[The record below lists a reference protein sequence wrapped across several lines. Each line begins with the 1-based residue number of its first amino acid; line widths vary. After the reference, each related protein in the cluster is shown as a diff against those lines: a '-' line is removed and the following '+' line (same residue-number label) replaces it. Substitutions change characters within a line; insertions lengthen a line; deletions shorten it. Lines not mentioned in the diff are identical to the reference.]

1 MKYNH
6 SPYYDA
12 DYVQRTPDIFHNSH
26 DGTKYVLDL
35 VFGFF
40 VLYLYIFILWL
51 PFSFHGNF

>member
-40 VLYLYIFILWL
+40 VLYLYIFIL
-51 PFSFHGNF
+51 